1 MKILLVLAALA
12 AVVLADKARYD
23 LYRVYTVELQ
33 TVKQLEI
40 MRMVQEED
48 QSYDFW
54 NEIEQ
59 IGGSV
64 DIMVPP
70 HKRGEF
76 SELMEK
82 NWFSYQIKIQNVQ
95 ELIDLEMPSV
105 QPRAFSW
112 ESYYRVADI
121 YAWLDE
127 IIAANS
133 FVSGFTAGQSYEGR
147 LIRGVKISKNTG
159 NPAIFIE
166 ANMHAREWISSAT
179 ATFTINELITSTDP
193 EIQALANNYD
203 WYIIPVMNP
212 DGLEFTK
219 DSTRL
224 WRKTRRPNTGS
235 TCIGTDGNR
244 NFDFQWMVNNGSSS
258 NPCSETYAGPQAF
271 SETETRTFSEF
282 YRPISN
288 TVRLFI
294 SYHSYGQ
301 YVLYPYGHT
310 TSPTPNAADLDAMA
324 AAFSSRAAVNYGTR
338 YTYGSTSVHLCKF
351 NLHLK
356 FRFLPSLFFFHRCCV
371 WSYS

>member
-1 MKILLVLAALA
+1 MKILLVLAALV
-12 AVVLADKARYD
+12 AVALAEKSRYD
-23 LYRVYTVELQ
+23 FYRVYTVELH
-33 TVKQLEI
+33 TEKQLELI
-40 MRMVQEED
+40 RMVEEQD

-54 NEIEQ
+54 NEIEH

-76 SELMEK
+76 SDLMDK
-82 NWFSYQIKIQNVQ
+82 NSFTYKIKIQNVQ

-112 ESYYRVADI
+112 ESYYRVNDI

-133 FVSGFTAGQSYEGR
+133 FVSGFIAGQSYEGR
-147 LIRGVKISKNTG
+147 LIRGVKISKNSA
-159 NPAIFIE
+159 NANRAIFIE

-179 ATFTINELITSTDP
+179 ATFTINELISSTDP

-212 DGLEFTK
+212 DGLEFSK

-224 WRKTRRPNTGS
+224 WRKTRSPNTGS
-235 TCIGTDGNR
+235 TCVGTDGNR
-244 NFDFQWMVNNGSSS
+244 NFDFQWMVNGGASN
-258 NPCSETYAGPQAF
+258 NPCSETFAGPRAF
-271 SETETRTFSEF
+271 SEIETSSFAEYYSTVRAS
-282 YRPISN
+282 
-288 TVRLFI
+288 VRLFI

-301 YVLYPYGHT
+301 YILYPYGHT
-310 TSPTPNAADLDAMA
+310 TSPTANAADLNAMA
-324 AAFSSRAAVNYGTR
+324 ATFATRAAVNYGTR
-338 YTYGSTSVHLCKF
+338 YTYGATSTHLCKY
-351 NLHLK
+351 
-356 FRFLPSLFFFHRCCV
+356 
-371 WSYS
+371 SY